1 MSQNK
6 KSPEV
11 GVFHRDRRDQSRDKV
26 SVRFRSDR
34 LDLLLKPGRYL
45 ITRESELIVNKYHL
59 GQITFGK

>member
-26 SVRFRSDR
+26 SVRFRTDQ
-34 LDLLLKPGRYL
+34 LELLLKAG
-45 ITRESELIVNKYHL
+45 
-59 GQITFGK
+59 